1 MNYPALSY
9 LSNNV
14 QEWRLSRLKE
24 KGYGKE
30 NQYHIGDLVDYGSFW
45 FLDPS
50 SVLKNEFV
58 EIKCKIIKVNED
70 KYGKRYELKYLD
82 SIGYNF
88 DTTIDSLKYSK
99 R

>member
-1 MNYPALSY
+1 MNHPSSPY
-9 LSNNV
+9 LSNNL

-30 NQYHIGDLVDYGSFW
+30 NQYSIADLVDYGSFW

-50 SVLKNEFV
+50 SVLKNEFL

-70 KYGKRYELKYLD
+70 KYGKRYDLKYID
-82 SIGYNF
+82 SIGYNY
-88 DTTIDSLKYSK
+88 DVGIDCLKYSEL
-99 R
+99 